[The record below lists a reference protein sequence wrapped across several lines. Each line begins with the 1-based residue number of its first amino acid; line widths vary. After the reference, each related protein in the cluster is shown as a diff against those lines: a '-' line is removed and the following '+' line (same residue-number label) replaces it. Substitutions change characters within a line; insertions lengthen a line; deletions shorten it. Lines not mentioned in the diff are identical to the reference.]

1 MKRFH
6 LAIDVCFMAIVL
18 MLQHPLAVAQ
28 DATGTITGTV
38 SDQTGSVVPNA
49 AVSIV
54 ETQTGIKHEATTN
67 SSGAYTVPQLP
78 VGIYNVSASKQGY
91 KVAKQDGLRLNITD
105 VARVDLSLAV
115 GSTDETVTVTA
126 SHVELNTENAEVA
139 TTISDREVADL
150 PLNGRNFQQL
160 MTLDGSA
167 YSIGSSVQNQF
178 RGSQSLY
185 GGGVVG
191 AGGSR
196 SDDVGFLIDGL
207 NNRDIGFGSAI
218 LIPSIDALQEFKFQ
232 TATYSAEYGG
242 ASTQVQLHFKS
253 GTNSL
258 HGTAY
263 EFVRNNDFDA
273 RALNEVSIP
282 RLDQNQF
289 GYSLGG
295 PVYIPK
301 LYDGRNKSFFFA
313 NYEGLRVKANSAPQ
327 YFWVPTAA
335 QWSGSIGQN
344 IVDPLTQ
351 QPFPGTDGQTVPA
364 GRISQFAKAYQA
376 LALQPNS
383 TSPYGNFTGEAGN
396 PDNADQQNYRFDQNL
411 GANNALFFRYSRSSD
426 FATTGSLNGTGN
438 SASTTTQTQNHAY
451 QVAYTHIFS
460 PQLVNQATFGYVFAN
475 FDTVAPTITQ
485 AQLASFGIQGGFNP
499 QPTPEVPLLT
509 LNNTIIDGMGTNNNW
524 PQIDQTKYYN
534 VADTLS
540 YSIGDH
546 SLTAGFSILNWSH
559 YYGKGANLGD
569 WTFDGRYSGN
579 TFADLL
585 LGNPSAYSINVP
597 SPYAETAADAVFTF
611 PQYTWSTYVQDAWKA
626 SRRLTINMGLRYEY
640 LSIDR
645 ESQNRY
651 LWFDPS
657 VAGGAECTANQAS
670 AQAVGGNGLLQYCKQ
685 RSAPKL
691 SFAPRFGIAYLPFP
705 NSDKTVIRLGY
716 GIFYNTV
723 DGQDYVNDAGNYP
736 YLGAESANGT
746 PVTDILST
754 SNPIPPITT
763 LRPIAASDLGFVM
776 LGEIT
781 PRRPY
786 SQNWNLSVEHRPLK
800 NTIVGVSYTGSEG
813 THQVTRYN
821 LNQPLQYD
829 PSNPLSVAA
838 RRPYPIFGD
847 VYSRIYGLSSN
858 YNAGTA
864 TVRHESRSLV
874 LTAAYTYSKSLDVR
888 SGEDGAGGA
897 EVNGWAGPMDSQNL
911 RRDYGPSSFD
921 VKHRAIIS
929 FVHNI
934 PVGRGERYL
943 STANKP
949 VNAIIGGWTWNGIV
963 TVQSGFPVSI
973 AAGDAQGLA
982 DTFSQRADV
991 VGNPYPSGFHKS
1003 AQHWFNTAAFAQPA
1017 PGIFGNSSKGVIRGP
1032 GSENFDLSL
1041 FKNFSIA
1048 ERARFQFRVE
1058 SFNAFN
1064 HTNLG
1069 FPDYN
1074 VDDGP
1079 SFGTISSSAPG
1090 RIIQLGGKVIF

>member
-1 MKRFH
+1 MNRFR
-6 LAIDVCFMAIVL
+6 LAIGACFIASILVL
-18 MLQHPLAVAQ
+18 QYPLALAQ

-38 SDQTGSVVPNA
+38 SDQSGSVVPNA
-49 AVSIV
+49 TVSII
-54 ETQTGIKHEATTN
+54 ETQTGIKHDTTTN

-115 GSTDETVTVTA
+115 GSTNETVTVTA

-139 TTISDREVADL
+139 TTISDREVSDL

-185 GGGVVG
+185 GGNVVG

-196 SDDVGFLIDGL
+196 SDDVAFLIDGL

-232 TATYSAEYGG
+232 TKTYSAEYGG
-242 ASTQVQLHFKS
+242 ATTQVQLHFKS

-273 RALNEVSIP
+273 RAFNETSIP

-295 PVYIPK
+295 PIYIPK

-335 QWSGSIGQN
+335 QWGGAIGQN

-351 QPFPGTDGQTVPA
+351 MPFPGTDGQTVPS

-383 TSPYGNFTGEAGN
+383 TSQYGNYEGEAGN
-396 PDNADQQNYRFDQNL
+396 PDNADQQNYRYDQNL
-411 GANNALFFRYSRSSD
+411 GTNNSIFFRYSRSSN
-426 FATTGSLNGTGN
+426 FGTTGSLDGTGD
-438 SASTTTQTQNHAY
+438 SASTTTQTQNDAY
-451 QVAYTHIFS
+451 QVAYSHIFS
-460 PQLVNQATFGYVFAN
+460 PSLVNQATFGYVFAN
-475 FDTVAPTITQ
+475 FDTVAPEITQ
-485 AQLASFGIQGGFNP
+485 TQLSTFGIQGGFDP
-499 QPTPEVPLLT
+499 QPTPEIPLLT
-509 LNNTIIDGMGTNNNW
+509 LNNTVIDMMGTNNNW

-534 VADTLS
+534 EADTLS
-540 YSIGDH
+540 YTQGNH
-546 SLTAGFSILNWSH
+546 SLSAGFSFLNWSH

-611 PQYTWSTYVQDAWKA
+611 PQYTWSAYVQDAWKA
-626 SRRLTINMGLRYEY
+626 SRRLTVNIGLRYEY

-645 ESQNRY
+645 ESKDRY

-657 VAGGAECTANQAS
+657 VSGGAECTANQAS
-670 AQAVGGNGLLQYCKQ
+670 ATAAGGNGLLQYCKQ
-685 RSAPKL
+685 RSAPKF
-691 SFAPRFGIAYLPFP
+691 SFAPRLGIAYLPF
-705 NSDKTVIRLGY
+705 NNNEKTVIRAGY
-716 GIFYNTV
+716 GIFFNTV
-723 DGQDYVNDAGNYP
+723 DGQDYVNDSDNYP

-754 SNPIPPITT
+754 SQAIPAITT
-763 LRPIAASDLGFVM
+763 LRPVEASDLGFVD
-776 LGEIT
+776 LGEIKMY
-781 PRRPY
+781 RPY
-786 SQNWNLSVEHRPLK
+786 TQNWNLSVEHSPLK
-800 NTIVGVSYTGSEG
+800 NTTIEVSYTGSVG
-813 THQVTRYN
+813 THQGTRYN
-821 LNQPLQYD
+821 LNEPLQYD
-829 PSNPLSVAA
+829 PSNPKSVAA
-838 RRPYPIFGD
+838 RRPYPVFGD

-858 YNAGTA
+858 YNAGTVK
-864 TVRHESRSLV
+864 VRHESRALV

-911 RRDYGPSSFD
+911 RLDYGPSSFD

-929 FVHNI
+929 FLHSI
-934 PVGRGERYL
+934 PVGRGQRYL
-943 STANKP
+943 ATASKP
-949 VNAIIGGWTWNGIV
+949 VDAIVGGWSLNGIV
-963 TVQSGFPVSI
+963 TLQAGYPISI
-973 AAGDAQGLA
+973 AAWDLNGLL
-982 DTFSQRADV
+982 DTFSQRADRV
-991 VGNPYPSGFHKS
+991 PGVSLYGPGTRTPGK
-1003 AQHWFNTAAFAQPA
+1003 WFNTAAFSQPA
-1017 PGIFGNSSKGVIRGP
+1017 QGVFGDASKGIIRGP
-1032 GSENFDLSL
+1032 GAENFDLSL
-1041 FKNFSIA
+1041 FKNFNIT
-1048 ERARFQFRVE
+1048 EKARFQFRAE
-1058 SFNAFN
+1058 SFNTFN
-1064 HTNLG
+1064 HTNYG
-1069 FPDYN
+1069 VPDYN
-1074 VDDGP
+1074 EED
-1079 SFGTISSSAPG
+1079 SAFGTINSSAPG

>member
-1 MKRFH
+1 MNRFR
-6 LAIDVCFMAIVL
+6 LAIGACFVASIL
-18 MLQHPLAVAQ
+18 MFQYPVAFAQ

-38 SDQTGSVVPNA
+38 SDQSGSVVPNA
-49 AVSIV
+49 AVLIV
-54 ETQTGIKHEATTN
+54 ETQTGIKHETTSN

-78 VGIYNVSASKQGY
+78 VGIYSVSASKQGY
-91 KVAKQDGLRLNITD
+91 KIAKQDGLRLNITD
-105 VARVDLSLAV
+105 VARVDLSLTV
-115 GSTDETVTVTA
+115 GSTSETVTVTA
-126 SHVELNTENAEVA
+126 SHIELNTENAEVA
-139 TTISDREVADL
+139 TTISEREVSDL

-232 TATYSAEYGG
+232 TKTYSAEYGG
-242 ASTQVQLHFKS
+242 ATTQVQLHFKS

-273 RALNEVSIP
+273 RGFNQTSVP

-295 PVYIPK
+295 PVFIPK
-301 LYDGRNKSFFFA
+301 LYNGRNRSFFFA
-313 NYEGLRVKANSAPQ
+313 NYEGLRVKSNSAPQ
-327 YFWVPTAA
+327 FFWVPTAD
-335 QWSGSIGQN
+335 QWSGKIGQN

-351 QPFPGTDGQTVPA
+351 LPFPGTDGQTVPSD
-364 GRISQFAKAYQA
+364 RISQFAKGYQA

-383 TSPYGNFTGEAGN
+383 TSTYGNFTGEAGN
-396 PDNADQQNYRFDQNL
+396 PDNADQQNYRLDQNL
-411 GANNALFFRYSRSSD
+411 GANNTLFFRYSRSSN
-426 FATTGSLNGTGN
+426 FGTTGSLNGTGD
-438 SASTTTQTQNHAY
+438 SASTTTQTQNDAY
-451 QVAYTHIFS
+451 QAGYTHIFS
-460 PQLVNQATFGYVFAN
+460 PHLVNQATFGYVFAN
-475 FDTVAPTITQ
+475 FDTVAPTISQ

-499 QPTPEVPLLT
+499 QPTPEVPLLS

-524 PQIDQTKYYN
+524 PQIDQTKYWN
-534 VADTLS
+534 EADTLT
-540 YSIGDH
+540 YSRGNH
-546 SLTAGFSILNWSH
+546 SLTAGLSIFNWSH
-559 YYGKGANLGD
+559 YYGKGANLGN

-585 LGNPSAYSINVP
+585 LGNPSAYSLNVP

-611 PQYTWSTYVQDAWKA
+611 PQYTWSAYVQDAWKA
-626 SRRLTINMGLRYEY
+626 NRRLTVNVGLRYEY
-640 LSIDR
+640 YSIDR
-645 ESQNRY
+645 EKNDRY

-691 SFAPRFGIAYLPFP
+691 AFAPRIGIAYLPYK
-705 NSDKTVIRLGY
+705 NNDKIVIRIGY
-716 GIFYNTV
+716 GIFYNTI

-736 YLGAESANGT
+736 YLGAQSANGT
-746 PVTDILST
+746 PVTNILST

-763 LRPIAASDLGFVM
+763 LRPVQASDLGFVN
-776 LGEIT
+776 LAEIKMY
-781 PRRPY
+781 RPY
-786 SQNWNLSVEHRPLK
+786 TQNWNLSVEQSPLK
-800 NTIVGVSYTGSEG
+800 NTTVEMSYAGSVG

-829 PSNPLSVAA
+829 PSNPQSVAQ
-838 RRPYPIFGD
+838 RRPYAVFGD

-858 YNAGTA
+858 YNSGTIK
-864 TVRHESRSLV
+864 VRHDSRMLV
-874 LTAAYTYSKSLDVR
+874 LTAAYTFSKSLDVR

-911 RRDYGPSSFD
+911 RLDYGPSSFD

-929 FVHNI
+929 FLHNI
-934 PVGRGERYL
+934 PVGRGQRYL
-943 STANKP
+943 SSVSKP
-949 VNAIIGGWTWNGIV
+949 VDAIVGGWSLNGIV
-963 TVQSGFPVSI
+963 TLQSGFPISI
-973 AAGDAQGLA
+973 AAWDLNGLL
-982 DTFSQRADV
+982 DTFSQRANKV
-991 VGNPYPSGFHKS
+991 PGAPLFGPGTKTPTK
-1003 AQHWFNTAAFAQPA
+1003 WFNTAAFSQPA
-1017 PGIFGNSSKGVIRGP
+1017 QGMFGNASKGIVSGP
-1032 GSENFDLSL
+1032 GTVNFALSL
-1041 FKNFSIA
+1041 FKNFNIT
-1048 ERARFQFRVE
+1048 EKARFQFRAE

-1064 HTNLG
+1064 HTNYG
-1069 FPDYN
+1069 VPDYN
-1074 VDDGP
+1074 VQD
-1079 SFGTISSSAPG
+1079 SAFGTINSAAPA